1 MQTLAGRQFL
11 RCVKRVGV
19 LLILGCLPMVLIAQQ
34 PNPFSNLSVIRLTLE
49 PWHPNVSANPIAPG
63 SVRLLDTIAGV
74 NVWVDSLGTGL
85 HFSYPGVRDGDT
97 VTVQFRTLP
106 FSLEQRF
113 SVRALRGAMSQ
124 NAGQLGQGGYSGKSG
139 GLLAVDYPFTLK
151 GYAQRQM
158 ALTEQTA
165 AQSSGNIDLTLDGEL
180 PNRLRIHGELLSQN
194 LPFQPEGTSLEVKA
208 LDRMYLR
215 VGDSAWQ
222 VEGGDLQLTS
232 PRGHFLSYSLPIQG
246 VGYRFQGAVAGV
258 DSLGVQVAGGVAKGQ
273 RQRARLTPQEGVQG
287 PYRLQGERGFV
298 QALVLAGSESV
309 YIDGELLVRGEDYD
323 YTIDYNLGEIT
334 FTARRAIVATMEIV
348 VDYQM
353 LQSSYTQYTAQG
365 IVGVKLGNWNTKI
378 HTILQ
383 HDAASSLQADGEAE
397 SIAQQLA
404 ALNPGEQGWLLP
416 SRRTVDG
423 MRDDGYQRVDTLV
436 EGVRYAKFLY
446 TPAGVVDSLYRVP
459 FVYVG
464 EGKGDYLL
472 TQGDNNTQIFN
483 WIAPVGNIHRGDYQA
498 GRRVEPPQSS
508 QRVQV
513 DLGRDWAAGGARTEL
528 QTAYSRV
535 DFNTV
540 SQAKRQ
546 LAEGFA
552 LRVAHSQRLLGRS
565 TGGLFTGGEL
575 SYASPKFNG
584 VEDYRPVDYYTNWG
598 ITSRD
603 AEGRWLDAVAWVAA
617 RQASGESRLTVG
629 AIRGRGV
636 QGYSLVLNQQYHWS
650 RWALLTNVSARRT
663 RLAGI
668 PLRVGQANLELS
680 RTLNRLVAT
689 TFARGKWLLRK
700 GRVPGETTPYAW
712 WQSGLRVSLA
722 DTLRHRA
729 LAELSYREDLPV
741 DTVHSHRQRTL
752 EFRANTQ
759 LQLPHQGSLL
769 GVLTVR
775 GIQQAGQLRYS
786 SLQTAILSRIGYFQ
800 PLLSGRAVVAVDT
813 DFGSERRPKWQL
825 HYVQVPVG
833 QGQYAWVDLNGD
845 GIPQLSEFVRAQF
858 PDQARWVLQR
868 VPSSSSARVITHAA
882 RVRIQLSPRPGQV
895 AINDSTPLWQR
906 FDATLEGS
914 MLRKRADAKWGRL
927 LDPTASFRDSV
938 LLEGMQQVGVSV
950 MLNRD
955 AEPLGLTYRFAYQQ
969 GGQTLAQ
976 GLSAQW
982 RRAHTWELATPNR
995 VGWGGGVEY
1004 ALAHGSQ
1011 SLPYMPEA
1019 ALFAREQSWE
1029 VKVLWRGQL
1038 GQLYTLLAQWKGI
1051 TIPAQPASASIKRV
1065 ELSANRPLA
1074 ARWEI
1079 LCNLS
1084 YANLRST
1091 LNSADP
1097 RSYTLQQGLAPGH
1110 NILLGATL
1118 RYRVTKYLQASLL
1131 YQMRS
1136 LGLDTPVHSGSVQ
1149 LKAVF

>member
-1 MQTLAGRQFL
+1 
-11 RCVKRVGV
+11 
-19 LLILGCLPMVLIAQQ
+19 
-34 PNPFSNLSVIRLTLE
+34 
-49 PWHPNVSANPIAPG
+49 
-63 SVRLLDTIAGV
+63 
-74 NVWVDSLGTGL
+74 
-85 HFSYPGVRDGDT
+85 
-97 VTVQFRTLP
+97 
-106 FSLEQRF
+106 
-113 SVRALRGAMSQ
+113 
-124 NAGQLGQGGYSGKSG
+124 
-139 GLLAVDYPFTLK
+139 
-151 GYAQRQM
+151 
-158 ALTEQTA
+158 
-165 AQSSGNIDLTLDGEL
+165 
-180 PNRLRIHGELLSQN
+180 
-194 LPFQPEGTSLEVKA
+194 
-208 LDRMYLR
+208 
-215 VGDSAWQ
+215 
-222 VEGGDLQLTS
+222 
-232 PRGHFLSYSLPIQG
+232 
-246 VGYRFQGAVAGV
+246 
-258 DSLGVQVAGGVAKGQ
+258 
-273 RQRARLTPQEGVQG
+273 
-287 PYRLQGERGFV
+287 
-298 QALVLAGSESV
+298 
-309 YIDGELLVRGEDYD
+309 
-323 YTIDYNLGEIT
+323 
-334 FTARRAIVATMEIV
+334 
-348 VDYQM
+348 
-353 LQSSYTQYTAQG
+353 
-365 IVGVKLGNWNTKI
+365 
-378 HTILQ
+378 
-383 HDAASSLQADGEAE
+383 
-397 SIAQQLA
+397 
-404 ALNPGEQGWLLP
+404 
-416 SRRTVDG
+416 

-436 EGVRYAKFLY
+436 AGVRYAKFLY

-584 VEDYRPVDYYTNWG
+584 VEDYRPVDYYANWG

-603 AEGRWLDAVAWVAA
+603 AEGRWLDAAAWVAA
-617 RQASGESRLTVG
+617 RQANGESRLTVG

-689 TFARGKWLLRK
+689 IFSRGKWLLRK

-1091 LNSADP
+1091 LNNADP

>member
-1 MQTLAGRQFL
+1 M
-11 RCVKRVGV
+11 
-19 LLILGCLPMVLIAQQ
+19 
-34 PNPFSNLSVIRLTLE
+34 
-49 PWHPNVSANPIAPG
+49 
-63 SVRLLDTIAGV
+63 
-74 NVWVDSLGTGL
+74 
-85 HFSYPGVRDGDT
+85 
-97 VTVQFRTLP
+97 
-106 FSLEQRF
+106 
-113 SVRALRGAMSQ
+113 
-124 NAGQLGQGGYSGKSG
+124 
-139 GLLAVDYPFTLK
+139 
-151 GYAQRQM
+151 
-158 ALTEQTA
+158 
-165 AQSSGNIDLTLDGEL
+165 
-180 PNRLRIHGELLSQN
+180 
-194 LPFQPEGTSLEVKA
+194 
-208 LDRMYLR
+208 
-215 VGDSAWQ
+215 
-222 VEGGDLQLTS
+222 
-232 PRGHFLSYSLPIQG
+232 
-246 VGYRFQGAVAGV
+246 
-258 DSLGVQVAGGVAKGQ
+258 
-273 RQRARLTPQEGVQG
+273 
-287 PYRLQGERGFV
+287 
-298 QALVLAGSESV
+298 
-309 YIDGELLVRGEDYD
+309 
-323 YTIDYNLGEIT
+323 
-334 FTARRAIVATMEIV
+334 
-348 VDYQM
+348 
-353 LQSSYTQYTAQG
+353 
-365 IVGVKLGNWNTKI
+365 
-378 HTILQ
+378 
-383 HDAASSLQADGEAE
+383 
-397 SIAQQLA
+397 
-404 ALNPGEQGWLLP
+404 
-416 SRRTVDG
+416 
-423 MRDDGYQRVDTLV
+423 
-436 EGVRYAKFLY
+436 
-446 TPAGVVDSLYRVP
+446 
-459 FVYVG
+459 
-464 EGKGDYLL
+464 
-472 TQGDNNTQIFN
+472 
-483 WIAPVGNIHRGDYQA
+483 
-498 GRRVEPPQSS
+498 EPPQSS

-513 DLGRDWAAGGARTEL
+513 DLGRDWAAGVARTEL

-535 DFNTV
+535 DFNTL
-540 SQAKRQ
+540 SPAKRQ
-546 LAEGFA
+546 LAEGLA
-552 LRVAHSQRLLGRS
+552 LRVAHSQRLLGSS
-565 TGGLFTGGEL
+565 TGGLFAGGEF
-575 SYASPKFNG
+575 SYASPKFSG
-584 VEDYRPVDYYTNWG
+584 VEDYRPVDYYANWG

-603 AEGRWLDAVAWVAA
+603 AEGRWLDAAAWVAA
-617 RQASGESRLTVG
+617 RQANGESRLTVG

-689 TFARGKWLLRK
+689 IFSRGKWLLRK

-1091 LNSADP
+1091 LNNADP

>member
-1 MQTLAGRQFL
+1 M
-11 RCVKRVGV
+11 
-19 LLILGCLPMVLIAQQ
+19 
-34 PNPFSNLSVIRLTLE
+34 
-49 PWHPNVSANPIAPG
+49 
-63 SVRLLDTIAGV
+63 
-74 NVWVDSLGTGL
+74 
-85 HFSYPGVRDGDT
+85 
-97 VTVQFRTLP
+97 
-106 FSLEQRF
+106 
-113 SVRALRGAMSQ
+113 
-124 NAGQLGQGGYSGKSG
+124 
-139 GLLAVDYPFTLK
+139 
-151 GYAQRQM
+151 
-158 ALTEQTA
+158 
-165 AQSSGNIDLTLDGEL
+165 
-180 PNRLRIHGELLSQN
+180 
-194 LPFQPEGTSLEVKA
+194 
-208 LDRMYLR
+208 
-215 VGDSAWQ
+215 
-222 VEGGDLQLTS
+222 
-232 PRGHFLSYSLPIQG
+232 
-246 VGYRFQGAVAGV
+246 
-258 DSLGVQVAGGVAKGQ
+258 
-273 RQRARLTPQEGVQG
+273 
-287 PYRLQGERGFV
+287 
-298 QALVLAGSESV
+298 
-309 YIDGELLVRGEDYD
+309 
-323 YTIDYNLGEIT
+323 
-334 FTARRAIVATMEIV
+334 
-348 VDYQM
+348 
-353 LQSSYTQYTAQG
+353 
-365 IVGVKLGNWNTKI
+365 
-378 HTILQ
+378 
-383 HDAASSLQADGEAE
+383 
-397 SIAQQLA
+397 
-404 ALNPGEQGWLLP
+404 
-416 SRRTVDG
+416 
-423 MRDDGYQRVDTLV
+423 
-436 EGVRYAKFLY
+436 
-446 TPAGVVDSLYRVP
+446 
-459 FVYVG
+459 
-464 EGKGDYLL
+464 
-472 TQGDNNTQIFN
+472 
-483 WIAPVGNIHRGDYQA
+483 
-498 GRRVEPPQSS
+498 
-508 QRVQV
+508 
-513 DLGRDWAAGGARTEL
+513 
-528 QTAYSRV
+528 
-535 DFNTV
+535 
-540 SQAKRQ
+540 
-546 LAEGFA
+546 
-552 LRVAHSQRLLGRS
+552 
-565 TGGLFTGGEL
+565 
-575 SYASPKFNG
+575 
-584 VEDYRPVDYYTNWG
+584 
-598 ITSRD
+598 
-603 AEGRWLDAVAWVAA
+603 
-617 RQASGESRLTVG
+617 
-629 AIRGRGV
+629 
-636 QGYSLVLNQQYHWS
+636 
-650 RWALLTNVSARRT
+650 TNVSARRT
-663 RLAGI
+663 RLAGT
-668 PLRVGQANLELS
+668 PFRVGQANLELS

-689 TFARGKWLLRK
+689 IFARGKWLLRK
-700 GRVPGETTPYAW
+700 GRVLGEATPYAW

-752 EFRANTQ
+752 EFRANIQ

-769 GVLTVR
+769 GLLTVR
-775 GIQQAGQLRYS
+775 CIQQAGQLRYS